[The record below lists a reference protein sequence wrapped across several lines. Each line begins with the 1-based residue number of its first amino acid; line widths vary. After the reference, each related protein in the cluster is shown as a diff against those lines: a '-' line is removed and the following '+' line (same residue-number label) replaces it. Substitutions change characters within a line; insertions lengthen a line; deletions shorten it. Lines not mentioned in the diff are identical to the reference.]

1 MHLHDGVE
9 RTCKENIL
17 KRQSLITKKP
27 KSTGTSLPLSWCQV
41 KTNWTCFKLASI
53 YKRADT
59 RLWNRTTS
67 SQRKSNLYLHL
78 FIKGKREIF
87 LLIGTHRWAYKVCA
101 KTNMNST
108 PQYSLMNLI
117 SPAKCFQRHNIFLL
131 IWNRVDSFS
140 IRPISIY
147 FWMA

>member
-41 KTNWTCFKLASI
+41 KTNWTCFKLPSI

-87 LLIGTHRWAYKVCA
+87 LLIGTHRWAYKVWPSFPTA
-101 KTNMNST
+101 GRNHKRRLLLQEMYVLLQVSGEHGDVLQNGLMPFSSAS
-108 PQYSLMNLI
+108 SL
-117 SPAKCFQRHNIFLL
+117 R
-131 IWNRVDSFS
+131 DS
-140 IRPISIY
+140 
-147 FWMA
+147 